1 MPSRNTLRG
10 VLENY
15 RPEEVNYGLLPNRR
29 GRLCRTFKSDCVVRS
44 ISAVLRKPYG
54 EVFNDLMYLGL
65 EIGAYP
71 SHDKVW
77 QKYCEDAGLVKCK
90 PPRNSQGKYIK
101 LQDWDFN
108 GRAVVRNSGHL
119 TAVDSGTVIDSW
131 DCRYR
136 PVNTYWK
143 HN

>member
-1 MPSRNTLRG
+1 MDYYQTDG
-10 VLENY
+10 
-15 RPEEVNYGLLPNRR
+15 
-29 GRLCRTFKSDCVVRS
+29 GRMCRTFKSDCVVRS
-44 ISAVLRKPYG
+44 ISAVLRKPYR
-54 EVFNDLMYLGL
+54 EVFTELMYLGL

-71 SHDKVW
+71 NHDKVW
-77 QKYCEDAGLVKCK
+77 QKYCEDNGLVKCK